1 MKNFL
6 KQLEAWGTALKDDP
20 FLRARLRLVVLNSAI
35 LIGFI
40 GVSFFI
46 FRYNYKLL
54 FIIISAGT
62 ILMNYMFS
70 AETLAPIRQIVRAQ
84 KRFIADSSHELRTPL
99 SIIKINTD
107 VALLEGKDL
116 TTKEAVRTLES
127 NLEEVDRMSKL
138 IENLLKLSYYDAKP
152 VEVPFSKI
160 DLSKI
165 VKDIVEKTNNIA
177 LTKNIRL
184 SMSRAEPA
192 PIWGNPTA
200 IEQLA
205 INLIRNAITYTPE
218 GGRINVS
225 VSNRNF
231 GYCQLDVRDTGVGI
245 SEKDLPHI
253 FNPFYKA
260 EGGDG
265 IRSKSS
271 SGLGLTIVKKIA
283 ERHKA
288 IIDVES
294 AMDSGT
300 VFHVRFPKFG

>member
-138 IENLLKLSYYDAKP
+138 IGNLLKLSYYDAKP

-218 GGRINVS
+218 GG
-225 VSNRNF
+225 
-231 GYCQLDVRDTGVGI
+231 
-245 SEKDLPHI
+245 
-253 FNPFYKA
+253 
-260 EGGDG
+260 DG